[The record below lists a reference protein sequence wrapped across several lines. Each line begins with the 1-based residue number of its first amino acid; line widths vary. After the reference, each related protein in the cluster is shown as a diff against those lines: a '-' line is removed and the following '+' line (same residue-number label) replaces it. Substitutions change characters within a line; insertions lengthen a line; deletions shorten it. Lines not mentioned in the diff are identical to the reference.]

1 MYYYAASRTPLT
13 DLVNDCLIQAHN
25 SGFDVFNALDIMNN
39 KEFLKKLKFGDG
51 DGNLQYYVYNW
62 KCPLMPPENAWYHAS
77 AYCAIQTTFNQYH
90 LDQTKH
96 LMTSFDSNS
105 LLQSTLQKQKKLI
118 LFMIFIF
125 FSY

>member
-62 KCPLMPPENAWYHAS
+62 KCPLMPPENNTAWYHAP
-77 AYCAIQTTFNQYH
+77 AYCAIQITFDQSH
-90 LDQTKH
+90 LDPTTQLITDFN
-96 LMTSFDSNS
+96 LNS
-105 LLQSTLQKQKKLI
+105 LLQSTLQKHKTN
-118 LFMIFIF
+118 
-125 FSY
+125 